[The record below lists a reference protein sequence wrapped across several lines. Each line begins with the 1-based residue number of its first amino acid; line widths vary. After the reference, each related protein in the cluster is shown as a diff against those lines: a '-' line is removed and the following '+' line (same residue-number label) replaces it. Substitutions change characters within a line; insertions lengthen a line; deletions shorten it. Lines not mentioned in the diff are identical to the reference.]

1 MSAND
6 PLTCIKAAGEAEVQD
21 ERMNTSPRL
30 YRDRLLQEQAQLLER
45 IAFERGGV
53 ISQAAMAAKKD
64 ANDFDTHAQVIT
76 ERDIEFAMSAHETA
90 ELNEL
95 ANALQRLDAG
105 QYAICTDCAAAIP
118 LARLDAYP
126 AAMRCVT
133 CQRAFEIAH

>member
-1 MSAND
+1 VSANAQ
-6 PLTCIKAAGEAEVQD
+6 LTCIKAESEAEVQD
-21 ERMNTSPRL
+21 GVMNTPTRL

-53 ISQAAMAAKKD
+53 TSQAAVAAKKD
-64 ANDFDTHAQVIT
+64 VNDFDTHAQVIT

-105 QYAICTDCAAAIP
+105 QYGFCTDCEVAIP
-118 LARLDAYP
+118 VARLDAYP
-126 AAMRCVT
+126 AALRCLT
-133 CQRAFEIAH
+133 CQRAFETAR